1 MKQIT
6 IEKPDAIRIE
16 PCAQDGFVEVVII
29 SNISP
34 LPVIREDEQES
45 TEYESEIY
53 RLTYPVTENLLGYAE
68 KHFDVFVELAKA
80 EEIAGKPTQNA
91 EKLAALMIENKSLR
105 AMTDK
110 NVADIDYIAM
120 MTDVEFPESEEMEVD
135 ENEQ

>member
-16 PCAQDGFVEVVII
+16 PGAQDGFVEVVII

-45 TEYESEIY
+45 TEYESDIY

-80 EEIAGKPTQNA
+80 EEIAVKPTQNA

>member
-1 MKQIT
+1 MRQIT
-6 IEKPDAIRIE
+6 TEMPESVRIE
-16 PCAQDGFVEVVII
+16 PSPLVGFVEVVII

-45 TEYESEIY
+45 TEYESDIY

-68 KHFDVFVELAKA
+68 KYFDVFVELAKA

-105 AMTDK
+105 AMADK

-120 MTDVEFPESEEMEVD
+120 MTDVELDAGETEAEND
-135 ENEQ
+135 EQ

>member
-1 MKQIT
+1 MRQIT
-6 IEKPDAIRIE
+6 IEKPDVIRIE
-16 PCAQDGFVEVVII
+16 PSAQVGFVEIVTVT
-29 SNISP
+29 NITPSQ
-34 LPVIREDEQES
+34 VMREDGQEA
-45 TEYESEIY
+45 TEYESDIY

>member
-1 MKQIT
+1 MKQKT
-6 IEKPDAIRIE
+6 IEIPRNVRIE
-16 PCAQDGFVEVVII
+16 PSAQAGFVEVVTVT
-29 SNISP
+29 NINS
-34 LPVIREDEQES
+34 VSVVREDGQES
-45 TEYESEIY
+45 TEYESDIY

>member
-16 PCAQDGFVEVVII
+16 PGAQDGFVEVVII
-29 SNISP
+29 ANISP

-45 TEYESEIY
+45 TEYESDIY
-53 RLTYPVTENLLGYAE
+53 RLTYPETDNLAAYAE
-68 KHFDVFVELAKA
+68 AHFDVFVELAKA
-80 EEIAGKPTQNA
+80 EEIAGNPTQNA
-91 EKLAALMIENKSLR
+91 EKLAALMIENNDLR

-120 MTDVEFPESEEMEVD
+120 MTDVEFPESEKMEVD

>member
-1 MKQIT
+1 MRQIT
-6 IEKPDAIRIE
+6 TEMPESVRIE
-16 PCAQDGFVEVVII
+16 PSPLAGFSEVVTVT
-29 SNISP
+29 NINS
-34 LPVIREDEQES
+34 VSVVREDGQNA
-45 TEYESEIY
+45 TEYESDIY
-53 RLTYPVTENLLGYAE
+53 RLTYPETDNLAAYAE
-68 KHFDVFVELAKA
+68 AHFDVFVELAKA

-120 MTDVEFPESEEMEVD
+120 MTDVEFPESKEMEVD

>member
-1 MKQIT
+1 MRQIT
-6 IEKPDAIRIE
+6 TEMPESVRIE
-16 PCAQDGFVEVVII
+16 PSPLGGFVEVVTVTDII
-29 SNISP
+29 
-34 LPVIREDEQES
+34 PVTITREDGQNA
-45 TEYESEIY
+45 TEYESDIY
-53 RLTYPVTENLLGYAE
+53 RLTYPATENLLGYAE

-80 EEIAGKPTQNA
+80 EETAGKPTQNA

-120 MTDVEFPESEEMEVD
+120 ITDVEFPESEEMEVD

>member
-16 PCAQDGFVEVVII
+16 PGAQDGFVEVVII

-45 TEYESEIY
+45 TEYESDIY

-80 EEIAGKPTQNA
+80 EEILILTALKRIARNSWKANTERRKAGGTDDRKQKPAGNDRQ
-91 EKLAALMIENKSLR
+91 KR
-105 AMTDK
+105 C
-110 NVADIDYIAM
+110 
-120 MTDVEFPESEEMEVD
+120 
-135 ENEQ
+135 

>member
-16 PCAQDGFVEVVII
+16 PGAQDGFVEVVII

-45 TEYESEIY
+45 TEYESDIY
-53 RLTYPVTENLLGYAE
+53 RLTYPVTENLLGYVE

-105 AMTDK
+105 AMTGK